1 MCSSSQGKT
10 IFDPKVIPDC
20 IEENS
25 SKTFHCNTTCAGV
38 YADVQW
44 VAKDVDQQHKD
55 AQADESIREVLEG
68 KIDDDLLKVLLLFK
82 TELMKQMKSEVDH
95 NMRIATGER
104 GQELDKKKYKMLISE
119 YRKFK
124 TKNVK
129 HFRFNSA
136 ANMSKFGKSKFAQK
150 PNL

>member
-1 MCSSSQGKT
+1 MT
-10 IFDPKVIPDC
+10 IYDPKVRDC

-44 VAKDVDQQHKD
+44 VAKDIDQQHKD

-68 KIDDDLLKVLLLFK
+68 KIDVDLLKVLLLFK
-82 TELMKQMKSEVDH
+82 TEMMKQMKSVVDH
-95 NMRIATGER
+95 KMKIATGER

-136 ANMSKFGKSKFAQK
+136 VISSRFGKPKYAQQ
-150 PNL
+150 LSV